1 MQENIENRTTLFHR
15 PITWVALLIL
25 SLGCV
30 WTAQRFFSEA
40 FPLVALDLQMDRERA
55 LEQSAQRVETHG
67 WGPEEYKQAAAF
79 ELDGQTQ
86 HFVELEGGGNSA
98 FANMLA
104 GNLYAPYQW
113 KVRHFQQGSAH
124 EVTLSFKPDGSWY
137 GFEERLPE
145 DEPGAA
151 LAADAARQIA
161 VEAATELGIV
171 LDAYQPISASEEVRL
186 SKRVDHTFVFER
198 PDSDLGEGRYRLNL
212 VVSGDR
218 LTALTHEVFVPE
230 AFTRQYTEM
239 RSANE
244 TLAAGASVA
253 MLLLYVVG
261 GAVGTFFLLRQRWV
275 LWKTALRWGLIVGGL
290 QGAVLLNQIP
300 LSWMYYDTAIS
311 TQAHIVEQLIGAVV
325 ATVGMTL
332 LLAFSFL
339 MAESLSRRAFPHHI
353 QFWNLWSP
361 STAGSPQVL
370 GQTVGGYLLI
380 GPMFA
385 FVVGFYYLNSQFL
398 DWWNP
403 SSALFE
409 PNVLAAYFPWL
420 SSIAISL
427 QAGFWEECL
436 FRAIPLA
443 GAALLGQRYG
453 RPRLW
458 IAGAFLLQMII
469 FGAAHANYPAQP
481 AYARVVELLVP
492 SAVFGFLY
500 LRFGLLPAIVM
511 HFAYD
516 VVWFAMPLFVAQSPG
531 LVIDRALVIVLAL
544 IPLAVPIVYRW
555 KQGAWKT
562 VEERDYNASWQP
574 APEEDVPIQIQPI
587 APSVEGP
594 ARARYAWMG
603 AGLLGIAL
611 SVYGLVG
618 TDHSKLALQ
627 IDRWEAVSAAR
638 KALSD
643 AGIALDDSWEAS
655 VTTAVTTAP
664 MEHSYVWRTWEPS
677 VYERL
682 FGTFLSAPH
691 WQVRFARFDEEVS
704 VEDRAEEYRVYIDRT
719 GQLMGINHQTPEGWP
734 GPELEEAQASALA
747 EEALAERF
755 GIQPEEVERIS
766 ADIEKRP
773 SRRDWRFVFSQDA
786 ALSEAPGQARISVVL
801 AGDRVERLRRFVHIP
816 EEWQRGEREREQTLI
831 VFRVLSTVLL
841 FGTLG
846 IIVVYALL
854 RWSKGQINTPTLML
868 FFIAF
873 LAWGALEEANGWS
886 AGDFT
891 LSTTEPL
898 GHQLLMRII
907 GAVLLPAAGAFFIAL
922 LAGAVPRWSLPFRS
936 AQPDYT
942 LGIALGAVGLGV
954 TFLGEYVARDMQPFT
969 LTYGGANGYVSWL
982 PGGIQ
987 GFSIQSLT
995 WAGGVGLWSIFT
1007 QHGTRRSLLGYGL
1020 VFLLG
1025 AASGGMSQQHIEG
1038 IALCSLVGGLF
1049 ALAALATALRFDIR
1063 LCWIA
1068 VGTEWIFGQIKQA
1081 VFAPFSGA
1089 QLGALLSICAVSALA
1104 WWWLDRLRDEV
1115 GEADASTAPRV

>member
-1 MQENIENRTTLFHR
+1 MQENIENRTAFFHR
-15 PITWVALLIL
+15 PITWIALLIL
-25 SLGCV
+25 SLGSV
-30 WTAQRFFSEA
+30 WVAQRYFSEA
-40 FPLVALDLQMDRERA
+40 FPLVALDLQMDRVRA

-67 WGPEEYKQAAAF
+67 WGPKDYKQAASF

-86 HFVELEGGGNSA
+86 HFVELEGGGNAA
-98 FANMLA
+98 FAEMLA

-113 KVRHFQQGSAH
+113 KVRHFQQGSVH
-124 EVTLSFKPDGSWY
+124 EVTLSFKPDGTWY

-151 LAADAARQIA
+151 LPADAARQIA
-161 VEAATELGIV
+161 VAAATELGIA
-171 LDAYQPISASEEVRL
+171 LDAYQPISASEEIRL
-186 SKRVDHTFVFER
+186 SKRVDHNFVFER
-198 PDSDLGEGRYRLNL
+198 PESDLGEGRYRLRL
-212 VVSGDR
+212 VVSGDQ
-218 LTALTHEVFVPE
+218 LTALKHEVFVPE

-261 GAVGTFFLLRQRWV
+261 GAIGTFFLLRQRWV

-311 TQAHIVEQLIGAVV
+311 TQAHIVEQLISAVV

-332 LLAFSFL
+332 LFAFSFL

-353 QFWNLWSP
+353 RFWNLWSP
-361 STAGSPQVL
+361 SAAASPQVL

-385 FVVGFYYLNSQFL
+385 FVVGFYHLNSQLL

-443 GAALLGQRYG
+443 GAAMLGQRYG

-458 IAGAFLLQMII
+458 IAGAFLIQMVI

-481 AYARVVELLVP
+481 AYARVVELLIP

-516 VVWFAMPLFVAQSPG
+516 VVWFAMPLFVAESPG
-531 LVIDRALVIVLAL
+531 LLIDQALVIALAF
-544 IPLAVPIVYRW
+544 IPLAVPIVYRC

-574 APEEDVPIQIQPI
+574 APEEAPPMQTQPI
-587 APSVEGP
+587 AQVVEGP

-603 AGLLGIAL
+603 AGLLGIGL

-618 TDHSKLALQ
+618 VDHSKLTLTV
-627 IDRWEAVSAAR
+627 DRQDAISAAR
-638 KALSD
+638 EALTD
-643 AGIALDDSWEAS
+643 AGIALDDTWEAS
-655 VTTAVTTAP
+655 VRTAVTAAT
-664 MEHSYVWRTWEPS
+664 MEHAYVWRTWEPS

-682 FGTFLSAPH
+682 LGIFLSAPH
-691 WQVRFARFDEEVS
+691 WQVRFARFDEKIS
-704 VEDRAEEYRVYIDRT
+704 VEDRAEEYRVYINRT
-719 GQLMGINHQTPEGWP
+719 GQLMGIDHQTPEGWP
-734 GPELEEAQASALA
+734 GPELEDAQASALA
-747 EEALAERF
+747 ENALVQRF

-773 SRRDWRFVFSQDA
+773 ARRDWRFVFSQDT
-786 ALSEAPGQARISVVL
+786 ALPEAPGQARISVVL

-816 EEWQRGEREREQTLI
+816 EEWQRAEREREQTLI
-831 VFRVLSTVLL
+831 VFRVLSAVLL

-846 IIVVYALL
+846 IMVVYALL
-854 RWSKGQINTPTLML
+854 RWSKGQINTPTLIL

-873 LAWGALEEANGWS
+873 LTWGALMQANGWS

-922 LAGAVPRWSLPFRS
+922 LAGAVPRWSLPVRS
-936 AQPDYT
+936 VQPDYA
-942 LGIALGAVGLGV
+942 LGMALGAAGLGV
-954 TFLGEYVARDMQPFT
+954 TFLGEYLSRDFEPVT
-969 LTYGGANGYVSWL
+969 LTYSGADDFLSWL
-982 PGGIQ
+982 PIAVQ
-987 GFSIQSLT
+987 GFPFLSLAL
-995 WAGGVGLWSIFT
+995 AGGVGLWSIFT
-1007 QHGTRRSLLGYGL
+1007 QHGTRRHLLGYGL

-1025 AASGGMSQQHIEG
+1025 AAPGGMSQQHIEG
-1038 IALCSLVGGLF
+1038 IALSGLVGGLF
-1049 ALAALATALRFDIR
+1049 ALTALTTALRFDVR

-1068 VGTEWIFGQIKQA
+1068 AGTQWIFGQIKQA
-1081 VFAPFSGA
+1081 VFVPFPGA
-1089 QLGALLSICAVSALA
+1089 QIGALLGICIVSAIA
-1104 WWWLDRLRDEV
+1104 WWWLERLRDEV
-1115 GEADASTAPRV
+1115 GQTEDSAAA